1 MGSRGDEILEVLR
14 DIFLFVLF
22 FLFFLNVTLQWLHE
36 IINYKKRCIRDF
48 ICSIKRY
55 IRGGERN
62 VYYTRIVNF
71 LTRNVRRYFIR
82 CIQPFDTLDNRYY
95 HYYHSLSFVSKRDS
109 FPLPWNLF
117 FNLYLV
123 FLRYDSIRGNASRPP
138 ITFQCHSSRNFRL

>member
-55 IRGGERN
+55 
-62 VYYTRIVNF
+62 F

-82 CIQPFDTLDNRYY
+82 CIQPFDNRYY

-123 FLRYDSIRGNASRPP
+123 FLRYDSIRGNASRPA